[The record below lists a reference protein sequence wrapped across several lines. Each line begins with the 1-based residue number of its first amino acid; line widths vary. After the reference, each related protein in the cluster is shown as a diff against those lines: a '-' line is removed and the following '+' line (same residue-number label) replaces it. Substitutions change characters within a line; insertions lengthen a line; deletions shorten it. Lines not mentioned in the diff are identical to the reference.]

1 MTPVHRKAAGIA
13 LIANDSSLYVIRTG
27 VEYAPDL
34 RWSSNMARSATQR
47 VGAIRTW
54 SRRFGVGLLLVI
66 VALPVGTL
74 AALLASRLF
83 GGDVYIGPPDP
94 VDLSTVPPGS
104 ALLIGAGALLS
115 VGLYLVPLY
124 FLRQLFGLW
133 AAGEILTR
141 GAATAIRRAGI
152 ALLVATAGSS
162 LIGPLTDLLTNELGR
177 FSISIDL
184 ANLLPA
190 GVIYVVG
197 LVLDE
202 AARVA
207 EDAELTI

>member
-1 MTPVHRKAAGIA
+1 
-13 LIANDSSLYVIRTG
+13 
-27 VEYAPDL
+27 
-34 RWSSNMARSATQR
+34 MARSTTDR
-47 VGAIRTW
+47 ISTIRTW
-54 SRRFGVGLLLVI
+54 SRRFGVGLLMVI
-66 VALPVGTL
+66 YALPLGTL

-83 GGDVYIGPPDP
+83 DGDVYVGPPDP
-94 VDLSTVPPGS
+94 VDLSTVSFGT
-104 ALLIGAGALLS
+104 AIVIGIGALVS

-133 AAGEILTR
+133 AKGEILAR
-141 GAATAIRRAGI
+141 SAATAIRRAGV

-162 LIGPLTDLLTNELGR
+162 LIGPLTDLVTSELGR
-177 FSISIDL
+177 FSIGIDL

>member
-1 MTPVHRKAAGIA
+1 M
-13 LIANDSSLYVIRTG
+13 
-27 VEYAPDL
+27 EYAPETAMEQQ
-34 RWSSNMARSATQR
+34 MARSTTER
-47 VGAIRTW
+47 IGAIRTW

-66 VALPVGTL
+66 IALPVGTL

-94 VDLSTVPPGS
+94 VDLSTVSLGS
-104 ALLIGAGALLS
+104 AVLIGTGALLS

-133 AAGEILTR
+133 AAGQILTR
-141 GAATAIRRAGI
+141 GAASAIRRAGI

-162 LIGPLTDLLTNELGR
+162 VIGPLTDLMANELGR

-207 EDAELTI
+207 EDAKLTI

>member
-1 MTPVHRKAAGIA
+1 M
-13 LIANDSSLYVIRTG
+13 
-27 VEYAPDL
+27 EQQ
-34 RWSSNMARSATQR
+34 MARSTTER
-47 VGAIRTW
+47 IGAIRTW

-66 VALPVGTL
+66 IALPVGTL

-94 VDLSTVPPGS
+94 VDLSTVSLGS
-104 ALLIGAGALLS
+104 AVLIGTGALLS

-133 AAGEILTR
+133 AAGQILTR
-141 GAATAIRRAGI
+141 GAASAIRRAGI

-162 LIGPLTDLLTNELGR
+162 VIGPLTDLMANELGR

-207 EDAELTI
+207 EDAKLTI

>member
-1 MTPVHRKAAGIA
+1 MCG
-13 LIANDSSLYVIRTG
+13 G
-27 VEYAPDL
+27 VEYAPAL
-34 RWSSNMARSATQR
+34 RMEWWMARSTSER
-47 VGAIRTW
+47 IGAIRAW
-54 SRRFGVGLLLVI
+54 SRRFGVGLLVVI

-94 VDLSTVPPGS
+94 VDLSTVSLGN
-104 ALLIGAGALLS
+104 ALVIGAGALAS

-141 GAATAIRRAGI
+141 SAAAAIRRAGV

-162 LIGPLTDLLTNELGR
+162 LIGPLTDLMTNELGR
-177 FSISIDL
+177 FSIGIDL

>member
-1 MTPVHRKAAGIA
+1 MARHM
-13 LIANDSSLYVIRTG
+13 
-27 VEYAPDL
+27 EYAPETAMEQQ
-34 RWSSNMARSATQR
+34 MARSTTER
-47 VGAIRTW
+47 IGAIRTW

-66 VALPVGTL
+66 IALPVGTL

-94 VDLSTVPPGS
+94 VDLSTVSLGS
-104 ALLIGAGALLS
+104 AVLIGTGALLS

-133 AAGEILTR
+133 AAGQILTR
-141 GAATAIRRAGI
+141 GAASAIRRAGI

-162 LIGPLTDLLTNELGR
+162 VIGPLTDLMANELGR

-207 EDAELTI
+207 EDAKLTI

>member
-1 MTPVHRKAAGIA
+1 
-13 LIANDSSLYVIRTG
+13 
-27 VEYAPDL
+27 
-34 RWSSNMARSATQR
+34 MARSTTER
-47 VGAIRTW
+47 IGAIQTW
-54 SRRFGVGLLLVI
+54 SRRFGFGLLLVI
-66 VALPVGTL
+66 IALPVGTM

-83 GGDVYIGPPDP
+83 GGDVYVGPPDP
-94 VDLSTVPPGS
+94 VDLSTVSLGS

-141 GAATAIRRAGI
+141 SAATAIRRAGV
-152 ALLVATAGSS
+152 ALLVATLGSTA
-162 LIGPLTDLLTNELGR
+162 IGPLTDLMTNELGR
-177 FSISIDL
+177 FSIGIDL

-207 EDAELTI
+207 KDAELTI